1 MDFKKLIA
9 GTITGG
15 IVFFF
20 LGWLIY
26 GNLLADFMKA
36 NPGKATGVD
45 RTDMDF
51 MYLAIGNLLSGLL
64 IAYIFAK
71 AGVGTLVNGLVTG
84 AVLGF
89 LMSSSYDC
97 IMYGTTFVASKKW
110 IMADVI
116 AYTVL
121 TAVVGAIVGL
131 VMGKM
136 SKAA

>member
-1 MDFKKLIA
+1 MDFKKLITGA
-9 GTITGG
+9 ITGG
-15 IVFFF
+15 ILFFL

-26 GNLLADFMKA
+26 GNLLAGFMKA

-64 IAYIFAK
+64 LAYIFAK
-71 AGVGTLVNGLVTG
+71 AGVSSMVNGFVTG
-84 AVLGF
+84 GVLGF
-89 LMSSSYDC
+89 LMSASYDC
-97 IMYGTTFVASKKW
+97 VMYGTTFIASKKM

-116 AYTVL
+116 AYTVMC
-121 TAVVGAIVGL
+121 AVVGAIVAL